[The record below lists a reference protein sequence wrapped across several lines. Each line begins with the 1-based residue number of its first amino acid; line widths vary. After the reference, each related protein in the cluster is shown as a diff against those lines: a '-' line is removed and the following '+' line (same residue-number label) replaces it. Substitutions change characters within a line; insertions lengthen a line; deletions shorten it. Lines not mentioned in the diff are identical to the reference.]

1 MHNVVSLGSRE
12 LRRVPVS
19 ASVAL
24 RSTIAMRGNTAG
36 FGSVEV
42 LVRALLDELPELDPV
57 RVRAAV
63 ERATAKIAN
72 AALDTEGHRFVDH
85 HLTRVEATEERTE
98 RARILR
104 ELAENLEERRDAER
118 ALVVRL
124 AAFAE
129 APSPLDLDSLLRLAR
144 ITQRWAELPLDEMAG
159 LVDIN
164 DDASPRRLTEIAGAW
179 QQLGRGYRAADCL
192 ERVLAL
198 QPADGQA
205 HEALELFYRSTG
217 EWPVLIDLLGRR
229 AVHVDNH
236 ERAELFR
243 EMGLIYERELGDDS
257 GALEAYREA
266 DRLEPSNVDV
276 VDALARLELRIDGS
290 DSEALVTLER
300 LGRLIHEPSKR
311 AIAWFRAAEVARQ
324 HDWDKAQALY
334 ERARADD
341 PDLAP
346 AIDGLSTLLRDRGDL
361 AAVIGLLTS
370 AAERPALAAERARWL
385 ADAADYCVA
394 IGDTDW
400 AKRLYREARTADPTH
415 HKAGLALVELCWDT
429 GDLADLGPILD
440 ELCRTTVEPGRLRG
454 YLLQRSKLAL
464 ELDDR
469 ATARDTLARAVE
481 LDPHDPATRRE
492 LADLLFDDQEWLR
505 ARELIEGLLDDNE
518 DLLQPDVSVEL
529 HYRIA
534 RCAHQLGDGEG
545 AARHAAVTLALAP
558 DHRPALLLRAE
569 LDVANPEALLADQL
583 ALANLAPPEEK
594 ASRFS
599 ELGDRYAELG
609 DRATAREMYREALAH
624 RPADHLL
631 LTKFLGLVADEGD
644 WGYSL
649 DLVQRLIDTEA
660 EPRVRARYRHLAA
673 MIARDELDRR
683 DDAAGL
689 LAQAIDDDPRLF
701 TAADELEAL
710 LGESSDREAVMRFY
724 YRRLE
729 DVRHDEGRSGERL
742 RLWDRLGDL
751 CLSLDRREDAVTA
764 FEVALSLDPD
774 NLERRQRLADLYL
787 DADPKHAADAIA
799 QHQLVLRANK
809 RRAASYEA
817 LRVLYRRTNQPEKAR
832 ACDDALA
839 MIGMHVVDDKIE
851 ALFRPGAAPT
861 SSSGASKPLGNED
874 WVALGSEG
882 VDLQLSGL
890 FALVAPA
897 FVAERARARPPQ
909 PPRELRDQE
918 VPATIS
924 RVLDHVV
931 MMFGVACP
939 PVFVDPGQMTACTIT
954 LRAQGGV
961 LAPIVAIG
969 RPALD
974 HQLDDT
980 ELEFLLARQLA
991 DLRSDRFARLLCPRA
1006 AELAQIIEVA
1016 MAHGAEP
1023 ASHSGRWLATAL
1035 HAVEYDQALAI
1046 SARLRERAVD
1056 PVRAALGWLAA
1067 TDRAAD
1073 RIGLVITG
1081 DLATCV
1087 RVLERERTN
1096 ATGEVNRV
1104 IELVWSSVT
1113 EEVLGVRSRIER
1125 WPTRRRAVA
1134 GRTG

>member
-1 MHNVVSLGSRE
+1 
-12 LRRVPVS
+12 
-19 ASVAL
+19 
-24 RSTIAMRGNTAG
+24 MRGNTAG

-63 ERATAKIAN
+63 ERAAAKVAN

-104 ELAENLEERRDAER
+104 ELAENLDERRDAER

-129 APSPLDLDSLLRLAR
+129 AASPVDLDPLLRLAR
-144 ITQRWAELPLDEMAG
+144 ITQRWAELPLDDMTG
-159 LVDIN
+159 LIDIN

-198 QPADGQA
+198 QPADGHA

-229 AVHVDNH
+229 TVHVDGR

-257 GALEAYREA
+257 GALDAYREA
-266 DRLEPSNVDV
+266 DRLEPDHVDV

-290 DSEALVTLER
+290 DREAQVTLER
-300 LGRLIHEPSKR
+300 LARLVKDPSKR

-324 HDWDKAQALY
+324 HDWDMAQALY

-341 PDLAP
+341 PDLVP
-346 AIDGLSTLLRDRGDL
+346 AVDGLATLLRDRGEL
-361 AAVIGLLTS
+361 AEVIALLTS
-370 AAERPALAAERARWL
+370 AAERPALAVERTRWL
-385 ADAADYCVA
+385 ADAADFCVA
-394 IGDTDW
+394 IGDTDR
-400 AKRLYREARTADPTH
+400 AKRLYREARTADPAN

-429 GDLADLGPILD
+429 GDLADLGPMLD

-464 ELDDR
+464 ELGDR
-469 ATARDTLARAVE
+469 ATARDSLARAVE
-481 LDPHDPATRRE
+481 LDPHDPVTRRE

-505 ARELIEGLLDDNE
+505 ARVLIEGLLDDNE
-518 DLLQPDVSVEL
+518 DLLQPEVSVEL
-529 HYRIA
+529 HYRVA
-534 RCAHQLGDGEG
+534 RCARELGDGDG

-558 DHRPALLLRAE
+558 DHRAALLLRAE

-594 ASRFS
+594 ATRFS
-599 ELGDRYAELG
+599 ALGDRYAELG

-644 WGYSL
+644 WSYSL

-673 MIARDELDRR
+673 MISRDELDRR

-701 TAADELEAL
+701 TAADELEAA
-710 LGESSDREAVMRFY
+710 LGDAPDREALMRFY

-742 RLWDRLGDL
+742 RLWDRLGEL
-751 CLSLDRREDAVTA
+751 CLALERREDAVTA
-764 FEVALSLDPD
+764 FEVALTLEPD

-787 DADPKHAADAIA
+787 DADPRHAADAIA
-799 QHQLVLRANK
+799 QHQLILRASK

-832 ACDDALA
+832 ACDDALGIIA
-839 MIGMHVVDDKIE
+839 MHVVDDTIE
-851 ALFRPGAAPT
+851 ALFKPGAAPT
-861 SSSGASKPLGNED
+861 PSSGATKPLGNED

-882 VDLQLSGL
+882 VDLQLSAL

-897 FVAERARARPPQ
+897 FVTERTRTRPTQ
-909 PPRELRDQE
+909 PPPAVRDHD
-918 VPATIS
+918 VPAEIT
-924 RVLDHVV
+924 RVLDHVAT
-931 MMFGVACP
+931 MFGIACP
-939 PVFVDPGQMTACTIT
+939 PVHVDPGQMTACTIA
-954 LRAQGGV
+954 LRARDGL
-961 LAPIVAIG
+961 LAPVVALG

-974 HQLDDT
+974 HQLEGS
-980 ELEFLLARQLA
+980 ELAFVLARQLA

-1006 AELAQIIEVA
+1006 AELAQIIELV
-1016 MAHGAEP
+1016 MAHGAGA

-1035 HAVEYDQALAI
+1035 HAVDLDQLLAI
-1046 SARLRERAVD
+1046 AARLRERGID

-1081 DLATCV
+1081 DLPACV
-1087 RVLERERTN
+1087 RVLERDAAGGRD
-1096 ATGEVNRV
+1096 RV
-1104 IELVWSSVT
+1104 IELVWASVT
-1113 EEVLGVRSRIER
+1113 EEVLGVRGRIER
-1125 WPTRRRAVA
+1125 WPMRPRAA
-1134 GRTG
+1134 ERTA

>member
-1 MHNVVSLGSRE
+1 
-12 LRRVPVS
+12 
-19 ASVAL
+19 
-24 RSTIAMRGNTAG
+24 MRANTAG

-42 LVRALLDELPELDPV
+42 LVRALLDELPELDPA

-63 ERATAKIAN
+63 ERAAARIAN
-72 AALDTEGHRFVDH
+72 AALDTEGHRFVH
-85 HLTRVEATEERTE
+85 HQLAQVEATEERAE

-104 ELAENLEERRDAER
+104 ELADNLEERRDAER

-129 APSPLDLDSLLRLAR
+129 VPSPGDLDPLLRLAR
-144 ITQRWAELPLDEMAG
+144 ITQRWGELPLDDMAG

-229 AVHVDNH
+229 TVHVDGR

-257 GALEAYREA
+257 GALDAYREA
-266 DRLEPSNVDV
+266 DRLEPGLVDV
-276 VDALARLELRIDGS
+276 VDALARLELRIEGP
-290 DSEALVTLER
+290 EGGALVTLER
-300 LGRLIHEPSKR
+300 LGALVRDPGRR

-324 HDWDKAQALY
+324 HDWDRAQALY
-334 ERARADD
+334 ERARTDD
-341 PDLAP
+341 PDLVP
-346 AIDGLSTLLRDRGDL
+346 AVDGLATLLRDRGEL
-361 AAVIGLLTS
+361 ADVIALLTS
-370 AAERPALAAERARWL
+370 AAERPALAAERTRWL

-394 IGDTDW
+394 VGDTDR
-400 AKRLYREARTADPTH
+400 AKRLYREARTADPGN

-429 GDLADLGPILD
+429 GDLGDLAPILD
-440 ELCRTTVEPGRLRG
+440 ELCRTTVEPVRLRG
-454 YLLQRSKLAL
+454 YLLQHSKLAL
-464 ELDDR
+464 ELGDR

-481 LDPHDPATRRE
+481 IDPHDPVTRRE
-492 LADLLFDDQEWLR
+492 LADLLFDDGEWLR
-505 ARELIEGLLDDNE
+505 ARALIEGLLEDNE
-518 DLLQPDVSVEL
+518 DLLQPEVSVEL

-534 RCAHQLGDGEG
+534 RCAHQMGDGDG
-545 AARHAAVTLALAP
+545 AAQHAAVALALAP

-594 ASRFS
+594 ATRFS
-599 ELGDRYAELG
+599 ALGDRYAELG

-631 LTKFLGLVADEGD
+631 LTKFLGLVADQGD
-644 WGYSL
+644 WSYSL

-673 MIARDELDRR
+673 MISRDELDRR
-683 DDAAGL
+683 DDAAAL
-689 LAQAIDDDPRLF
+689 LGQALDDDPRLF
-701 TAADELEAL
+701 IAADELEAL
-710 LGESSDREAVMRFY
+710 LGESPDREAVMRFY

-742 RLWDRLGDL
+742 RLWDRLGEL
-751 CLSLDRREDAVTA
+751 CLTLERREDAITA
-764 FEVALSLDPD
+764 LEVALTLDPD

-787 DADPKHAADAIA
+787 DADPRHAADAIA
-799 QHQLVLRANK
+799 QHQLILRANK

-832 ACDDALA
+832 ACDDALGVIA
-839 MIGMHVVDDKIE
+839 VHVVEDRID
-851 ALFRPGAAPT
+851 ALFKPGAAPT
-861 SSSGASKPLGNED
+861 TSSGATRPLGNED
-874 WVALGSEG
+874 WTALGSDG
-882 VDLQLSGL
+882 VDLQLSAL

-897 FVAERARARPPQ
+897 FVAERTRTRPTQTLPAIVD
-909 PPRELRDQE
+909 PEL
-918 VPATIS
+918 PADLA
-924 RVLDHVV
+924 RVLDHVAT
-931 MMFGVACP
+931 MFGIARP
-939 PVFVDPGQMTACTIT
+939 PVHVDPGQLTACTIT
-954 LRAQGGV
+954 LRARDGV
-961 LAPIVAIG
+961 HAPLVALG

-974 HQLDDT
+974 HQLDDR
-980 ELEFLLARQLA
+980 ELAFVLARHLA

-1006 AELAQIIEVA
+1006 SELAQIIEVA
-1016 MAHGAEP
+1016 MAHGADPSSP
-1023 ASHSGRWLATAL
+1023 AGRWLATAL
-1035 HAVEYDQALAI
+1035 HAVEYNQALAI
-1046 SARLRERAVD
+1046 TARLRERGID

-1073 RIGLVITG
+1073 RIGLAITG

-1087 RVLERERTN
+1087 RVLERERTS
-1096 ATGEVNRV
+1096 ATGDASRI
-1104 IELVWSSVT
+1104 IELVWASVT

-1125 WPTRRRAVA
+1125 WPTRLTAVA
-1134 GRTG
+1134 GTA